1 MDLGS
6 VRNDFTKTGVTKID
20 NIANGFSQHW
30 SSKAKQRQMSKVELS
45 FYQGKAAFD
54 KAIKSING
62 DYINA
67 VIYALRHRIEEI
79 DFHISLTGGGNEQDL
94 KEKAECV
101 ERLKQ
106 LKAHVEEINNDE
118 SVQQ

>member
-20 NIANGFSQHW
+20 NIAMGLSQSW
-30 SSKAKQRQMSKVELS
+30 SDKGKQRQMSKVELT
-45 FYQGKAAFD
+45 FYQGKEAFEG
-54 KAIKSING
+54 AIKSVNG
-62 DYINA
+62 DYIAN
-67 VIYALRHRIEEI
+67 VVYALNHRIEEI
-79 DFHISLTGGGNEQDL
+79 DFHISLVGVNDYDL
-94 KEKAECV
+94 KERAECV